1 MTPQEPGNDMPLYQA
16 IILALVQA
24 FTEFLPISSTAHLIL
39 FPWLLGWQDPGLA
52 FDVALHVG
60 TLVAL
65 LLYFFRTWIELLLPA
80 VGMHYPASA
89 TVAEMSWRRRLFW
102 LLVMG
107 TIPAGLAGLKLE
119 KILEE
124 NFRTPI
130 PIACSLIGIALL
142 MWWAETHAA
151 RAMRGVE
158 QATLADAIIIGVA
171 QAIALFPGVSR
182 SGITIAAG
190 LGRDMKREAAARFSF
205 LLAAPVLAGAAVH
218 KLPEII
224 HLHEAG
230 ALEMPLSTL
239 TISIAVSGAA
249 GYLVIAWLLRYLQT
263 QTLKIFIYYRLA
275 LGIIVLLL
283 VFLHGIPAR

>member
-1 MTPQEPGNDMPLYQA
+1 MPLFQA
-16 IILALVQA
+16 VILALVQA

-39 FPWLLGWQDPGLA
+39 FPWLLGWQDPGVA

-60 TLVAL
+60 TLLAL
-65 LLYFFRTWIELLLPA
+65 LLYFFRTWVELLLPGIG
-80 VGMHYPASA
+80 VHYPGSA
-89 TVAEMSWRRRLFW
+89 TSEEVSQRRRLFW
-102 LLVMG
+102 FLMIG

-119 KILEE
+119 KFLEA
-124 NFRTPI
+124 NFRAPV
-130 PIACSLIGIALL
+130 PIACSLIVVGLL
-142 MWWAETHAA
+142 MWLAEWRA
-151 RAMRGVE
+151 RATRGIE
-158 QATLADAIIIGVA
+158 QVTLADAILIGMA

-182 SGITIAAG
+182 SGITIATG
-190 LGRDMKREAAARFSF
+190 LGREMKREAAARFSF

-224 HLHEAG
+224 HLHKAG

-239 TISIAVSGAA
+239 AISIAVSGVA

-263 QTLKIFIYYRLA
+263 QTLKIFIYYRIA

-283 VFLHGIPAR
+283 AFLHGNPAR